1 MIETQVLITVF
12 QMRGASFLSGGGG
25 GGRAWVRP
33 IGGIGFDVG
42 GGDSKKL

>member
-25 GGRAWVRP
+25 AWVHP